1 MDNKE
6 IKEIIFDALQH
17 SYADAVI
24 VHKIDSENSAIE
36 MDYHMI
42 AYTIID
48 KLNENKYQIVKLSEA

>member
-42 AYTIID
+42 AYAIID

>member
-1 MDNKE
+1 MKDND
-6 IKEIIFDALQH
+6 IKEIIFDALQN

-42 AYTIID
+42 AYSIINSLD
-48 KLNENKYQIVKLSEA
+48 ENGYQIIKLSEA

>member
-1 MDNKE
+1 MIDNNV
-6 IKEIIFDALQH
+6 KEIIFDALQH

-42 AYTIID
+42 AYAIIE
-48 KLNENKYQIVKLSEA
+48 KLNDCGYQITKLSEA